1 MERKHNV
8 LMFVSFLCYYVILFV
23 ERAYSIISSLTDDSI
38 KFTRMFLKGGI
49 YNKYVYGLTIFCM
62 FVSLIFALRIL
73 GKVLANGVG
82 ATSKLLIINSG
93 ILLVSGMLDTPHS
106 ILPVQFVAYIFL
118 FIGCLTKFIEIKN
131 KKEATASTIAS
142 FIYFIAFAMA
152 IPLVHKTDCLDPT
165 GRKFY
170 YVFEALAS
178 GGLVVT
184 FTILMLFV
192 FSEERYRHVNNVIF
206 FIIMLAANAVV
217 FIQGMAIKDPNYF
230 PVIAAGVAAVA
241 YLVTVLLLLRDKR
254 AKIIY

>member
-23 ERAYSIISSLTDDSI
+23 ERAYSLISSFTDNTIGFS
-38 KFTRMFLKGGI
+38 RMFLRGGI
-49 YNKYVYGLTIFCM
+49 FNKYVYGLTILCM
-62 FVSLIFALRIL
+62 FVSLIIALRIL
-73 GKVLANGVG
+73 GKVIANGIG
-82 ATSKLLIINSG
+82 ATSKLMIINSG
-93 ILLVSGMLDTPHS
+93 ILLVSGMLDSPHS
-106 ILPVQFVAYIFL
+106 IIIVQFIAYTFL
-118 FIGCLTKFIEIKN
+118 FIGCLTKFIEIIH

-142 FIYFIAFAMA
+142 FVYFVAFAMA
-152 IPLVHKTDCLDPT
+152 IPLVHKTDCLDGT

-170 YVFEALAS
+170 YVFEALVS
-178 GGLVVT
+178 GGLVVV
-184 FTILMLFV
+184 FTIIMLFL

-206 FIIMLAANAVV
+206 FLLMLAGNALVI
-217 FIQGMAIKDPNYF
+217 IQGLAIKDPNFF